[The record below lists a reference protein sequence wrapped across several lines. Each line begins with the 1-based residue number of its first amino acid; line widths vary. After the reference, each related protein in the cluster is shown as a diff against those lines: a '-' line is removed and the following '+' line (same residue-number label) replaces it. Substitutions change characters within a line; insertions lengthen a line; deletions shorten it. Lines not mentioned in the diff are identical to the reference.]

1 MVPRVSPIRFYL
13 KSLSLIM
20 LIMMIMPWFI
30 AYVTS
35 TPFYCI
41 TPMTL
46 FWLPPIGIIL
56 TVFSLALIV
65 GITYMSAWL
74 FHGY

>member
-1 MVPRVSPIRFYL
+1 MVPRDSPIKFHL

-20 LIMMIMPWFI
+20 LIMMMPWFI

-35 TPFYCI
+35 TPFHCI

-65 GITYMSAWL
+65 GIIYMRAWL
-74 FHGY
+74 FHGS